1 VNERAVRRFARS
13 LAILDLMPKAMELW
27 TKEVAAEYLSMS
39 VRRLMELSAEGKP
52 KRYREVD
59 PETKREA
66 VMFRCEEIKQM
77 REESR
82 AAVLSNALA
91 RVPRRF
97 AIEAPAADRMVSL
110 GQAKW
115 ATEASA
121 AAPWLTLDDAAEYT
135 GLPASVLQRFIEAG
149 RLPAIDVGVRPG
161 GHWRVKRSDLDA
173 IQGDRLK

>member
-1 VNERAVRRFARS
+1 
-13 LAILDLMPKAMELW
+13 
-27 TKEVAAEYLSMS
+27 
-39 VRRLMELSAEGKP
+39 MELSAEGKP

-66 VMFRCEEIKQM
+66 VMFRSDEIKQM
-77 REESR
+77 REEMTG
-82 AAVLSNALA
+82 APVPNALA
-91 RVPRRF
+91 RVARRF

-121 AAPWLTLDDAAEYT
+121 AAPSSGDRPWITLDDAAEYT

>member
-1 VNERAVRRFARS
+1 
-13 LAILDLMPKAMELW
+13 MPKQMELL
-27 TKEVAAEYLSMS
+27 TKELAAEQLGLS

-66 VMFRCEEIKQM
+66 VMFRFEEIKQM
-77 REESR
+77 REEST
-82 AAVLSNALA
+82 AAPVPNALA
-91 RVPRRF
+91 RVARRF
-97 AIEAPAADRMVSL
+97 AIEAPA
-110 GQAKW
+110 
-115 ATEASA
+115 EASA
-121 AAPWLTLDDAAEYT
+121 AAPSNGDRPWVTLDDAADYT
-135 GLPASVLQRFIEAG
+135 GLPASVLQRLIEAG